1 MGAECSC
8 LLEVG
13 GRQSSHQEAV
23 GSEEE
28 YRLCMYST
36 EQTLYTHVLV
46 LLPGHVND
54 TDPLAV
60 AEVVTREVIEGTC
73 ITQMKNFQRVLYL
86 WLCCELEGG
95 G

>member
-13 GRQSSHQEAV
+13 DRHSSHQEAV

-28 YRLCMYST
+28 YKLCMYST
-36 EQTLYTHVLV
+36 EQALYTHVLV
-46 LLPGHVND
+46 LLPGHVNG

-60 AEVVTREVIEGTC
+60 AEVGTIEAIEGIYTNEKLPASPLS
-73 ITQMKNFQRVLYL
+73 MVVL
-86 WLCCELEGG
+86 
-95 G
+95 

>member
-13 GRQSSHQEAV
+13 GRHSSHQEAV

-28 YRLCMYST
+28 YKLCMYST
-36 EQTLYTHVLV
+36 EHTLSTHVLV

-54 TDPLAV
+54 TDPLVV
-60 AEVVTREVIEGTC
+60 AETLTREAIEGIYTNE
-73 ITQMKNFQRVLYL
+73 KLRRVLYL
-86 WLCCELEGG
+86 WLCCELEGRG
-95 G
+95 